1 MNVLISLDGLSY
13 TLFERYSK
21 AFIENNFSIC
31 HKLVTTFPSVTF
43 NAHAT
48 AITGSN
54 HDKHFVIDNMLS
66 HFRTIE
72 RISLYGDHEL
82 ICNEELHK
90 KTLFRSL
97 AAHGLTSCC
106 IHWPLTSG
114 NPYIHHLVT
123 ESSSKKQLL
132 NAEAID
138 QIDDLALHKTIKAI
152 ESGAYDF
159 IASRFV
165 GYDALSHKHG
175 KDSLEAT
182 LYVERLLEYIG
193 RIDALLKKNQR
204 SYNLF
209 IFSDHGQSDVETF
222 FYPNEILEQSR
233 WRENLLN
240 DQIRFVG
247 DGSGSLLFYSTLD
260 NRQNREIMDYFGQFP
275 EVNHFYELEG
285 ASSSEYQPIGI
296 LDLNATVC
304 GEDIV
309 PPEQPKY
316 RTMKSLH
323 GYHPSNVD
331 EMNGFMVCT
340 GYQINRS
347 TTIEEARLENIAP
360 TLAKLFQ
367 ISHPCDGGIIH
378 DMIREYD

>member
-21 AFIENNFSIC
+21 ALIDNNFSIC

-66 HFRTIE
+66 HSRTIE

-97 AAHGLTSCC
+97 AMHGLKSCC

-138 QIDDLALHKTIKAI
+138 QIDDLALHETIRAI

-175 KDSLEAT
+175 KDSIEAT

-193 RIDALLKKNQR
+193 RIDTLLKNNQR

-260 NRQNREIMDYFGQFP
+260 YRQNREIMDYFGQFP
-275 EVNHFYELEG
+275 EANHFYELESTTG
-285 ASSSEYQPIGI
+285 SEYRPIGI

-331 EMNGFMVCT
+331 
-340 GYQINRS
+340 
-347 TTIEEARLENIAP
+347 
-360 TLAKLFQ
+360 
-367 ISHPCDGGIIH
+367 
-378 DMIREYD
+378 